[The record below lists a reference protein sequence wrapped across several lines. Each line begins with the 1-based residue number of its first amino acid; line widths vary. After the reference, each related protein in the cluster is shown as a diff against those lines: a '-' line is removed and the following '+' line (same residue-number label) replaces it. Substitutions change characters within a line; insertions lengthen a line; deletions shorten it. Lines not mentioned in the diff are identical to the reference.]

1 MKCTF
6 WHKIAHKLSRLFFPR
21 RLDHGVPRVCFTVC
35 SCVRMCV
42 LLFMFAVLYHIPWR
56 RETGC
61 HGSSLNVEWIAVIFR
76 CVRACM
82 RVWESCVCV
91 PMERPDKDSVCS
103 SLCSWSYRLWVA
115 EKERFQMTF
124 HSSVTKVQSHRI
136 TMAACILADIKFISW
151 STLR

>member
-6 WHKIAHKLSRLFFPR
+6 WHKIPHKLSRLFFPR
-21 RLDHGVPRVCFTVC
+21 RLDHGVPHVCFTVC
-35 SCVRMCV
+35 SCACMCV

-76 CVRACM
+76 CVRTCVHG
-82 RVWESCVCV
+82 RVCERVV
-91 PMERPDKDSVCS
+91 QRPDKDNVCS
-103 SLCSWSYRLWVA
+103 SLCSWSHRLWVA
-115 EKERFQMTF
+115 EKEPFQMTF
-124 HSSVTKVQSHRI
+124 HSSVTKVQSHWI